1 MTREFG
7 EDMQSEMPRYL
18 AKDLRNGI
26 LDMIEWAT
34 EDGLPYWEIY
44 GVISGLEK
52 YLELVMKADLL
63 SGLETEK

>member
-34 EDGLPYWEIY
+34 EDGLPYWEI
-44 GVISGLEK
+44 
-52 YLELVMKADLL
+52 
-63 SGLETEK
+63 